1 MIINDAIIPLGHGGI
16 WHERHRVFGR
26 LITNPLIQNNDKIIM
41 NRKNL
46 FKYNLHMVELIEAQ
60 LNEAQKT
67 NQIPSVFSS

>member
-41 NRKNL
+41 NRNNL

-60 LNEAQKT
+60 LNEDHKT
-67 NQIPSVFSS
+67 CQIPSGFSS

>member
-1 MIINDAIIPLGHGGI
+1 MIINDAIIPLGHCI

-26 LITNPLIQNNDKIIM
+26 LITNPLIQNSDKIIM

-46 FKYNLHMVELIEAQ
+46 LKYNLHMVELIEAQ

-67 NQIPSVFSS
+67 TQIPSGFSS